1 MRHAHPVLV
10 LAVLLAVLLAAGC
23 AGSEAQKE
31 LIVPPERPLLL
42 NSLSFLVKA
51 GVNANRP
58 VRVVLVRVPDTRLVA
73 ELMRIETTAWFGAG
87 GEAFRR
93 LHPDAF
99 YDDWELVPGRAAGPF
114 EVAVDALVAGVLFC
128 GTRAGSLPLRVELG
142 ADVTVTVGA
151 DDCVL
156 DGGRPSQPGGRRSGP
171 YIMNPFKS
179 LFLFQNMW

>member
-1 MRHAHPVLV
+1 MHPVLV
-10 LAVLLAVLLAAGC
+10 LVVLLAAGC
-23 AGSEAQKE
+23 AGSETQQE
-31 LIVPPERPLLL
+31 RIVPPERALLL

-58 VRVVLVRVPDTRLVA
+58 VRVALVRVRDTRLAA

-93 LHPDAF
+93 LHPEAF
-99 YDDWELVPGRAAGPF
+99 YDDWELVPGRVAGPF

-128 GTRAGSLPLRVELG
+128 GTRAGSLPLRVELDG
-142 ADVTVTVGA
+142 DVTVAVGA

-156 DGGRPSQPGGRRSGP
+156 DGGRPSQTGGGRSGP
-171 YIMNPFKS
+171 HIMNPFKW
-179 LFLFQNMW
+179 LFLNQNTW